1 MFPYRVKYTES
12 ESDIQNND
20 LLYNID
26 QQYQNTF
33 QKIQNFRENHESI
46 FFKSFDFKMI
56 SVLWRF
62 VWPAFGGP
70 KILVNIYIYIYKY
83 KNPKITKFTNIP
95 PNTNYELCKLYK

>member
-20 LLYNID
+20 LLYKID
-26 QQYQNTF
+26 QKCQNTF
-33 QKIQNFRENHESI
+33 ENLDLGEKIRENQKSI
-46 FFKSFDFKMI
+46 FFKKIAFKMI

-70 KILVNIYIYIYKY
+70 KILVYIYSIRQ
-83 KNPKITKFTNIP
+83 TTV
-95 PNTNYELCKLYK
+95 